1 FFLGLCLTSA
11 VVLGSLAVAANPG
24 GGDPAI
30 ENTLAVQKAVLQAR
44 DHLLQAEPKK
54 AVDVLE
60 ANLTRINGD
69 RKYLALLRDAYRS
82 YLKDPSLANQ
92 PALADVYQKRLKI
105 LEDHEAQQQAAAG
118 PAAASQLTAGPAG
131 AAPKGAVPQSP
142 AVLPAAAR
150 PEPAKP

>member
-1 FFLGLCLTSA
+1 VPARRSPSRSRPFPRNPGFQRKDASMTRPRFFLGLCLTSA
-11 VVLGSLAVAANPG
+11 VVLGSLAVAANPGGGG

-82 YLKDPSLANQ
+82 YLKDPSLVNQ
-92 PALADVYQKRLKI
+92 PALADVYHKRLKI
-105 LEDHEAQQQAAAG
+105 LEDHEAQQQAASG
-118 PAAASQLTAGPAG
+118 
-131 AAPKGAVPQSP
+131 
-142 AVLPAAAR
+142 
-150 PEPAKP
+150 